1 MAKAVPANYLNETYC
16 VLDMVFGK
24 DEEDIGTITHYTST
38 KVLNGLLDKAT
49 FWASNIFY
57 QNDSEEYKTGL
68 RALQDKL
75 KKDNTFEEL
84 GKIKPSNSNI
94 YTISFSR
101 KKDELQQW
109 ITYAKEGGVCIE
121 FDKELIKEFVVYCGG
136 DENYCVPLRQV
147 LRPEIYDDEQGTS
160 KIENLREKFNISV
173 ANEQFA
179 DEYDGQEDFW
189 IKEEFKDRKL
199 VFLQLL
205 ASYFKNSS
213 FHGEEEVRASF
224 TQVEFND
231 AFSEVKYDRKDNG
244 MIRPYMEILFRHGC
258 EDMLPIKS
266 IVIGPASNQNMIFES
281 VVHRFRFGK
290 NKIWDYS
297 KNSKQLLYKR
307 FNEYFV
313 GALIQKA
320 QEKRISM
327 DEDTIS
333 VVFNGMKERY
343 LSEFQDDQEIKKI
356 KSRLN
361 LKTSDYKAI
370 LKSINNNSKNLLSN
384 EAEMM
389 CKWIEEDN
397 FFSKEGIWIYKS
409 QIPYVFS

>member
-244 MIRPYMEILFRHGC
+244 MIRPYMEIL
-258 EDMLPIKS
+258 L
-266 IVIGPASNQNMIFES
+266 
-281 VVHRFRFGK
+281 
-290 NKIWDYS
+290 
-297 KNSKQLLYKR
+297 
-307 FNEYFV
+307 
-313 GALIQKA
+313 ALQ
-320 QEKRISM
+320 
-327 DEDTIS
+327 
-333 VVFNGMKERY
+333 
-343 LSEFQDDQEIKKI
+343 
-356 KSRLN
+356 
-361 LKTSDYKAI
+361 
-370 LKSINNNSKNLLSN
+370 
-384 EAEMM
+384 
-389 CKWIEEDN
+389 W
-397 FFSKEGIWIYKS
+397 
-409 QIPYVFS
+409 